1 MNVHDLV
8 LAAGGIK
15 DSAYEVDAELTRMSM
30 DTNQFTKIEHIR
42 IQPSSFL
49 ETNASK
55 EFRLLP
61 YDRLNIKP
69 APLWNDGQFVTIE
82 GEVNFP
88 GVFQISNGETLQQV
102 LKRAGGLSNFAFP
115 QGAIFTRKHLR
126 EKEEKELERLKSQL
140 QSDIAKSN
148 LDALNPAE
156 AARASAAASAMM
168 IDWKILMH

>member
-1 MNVHDLV
+1 MCLMFLEYLLSDKMNVHDLV

-88 GVFQISNGETLQQV
+88 GVFVNAWPDGTVERGSGSEI
-102 LKRAGGLSNFAFP
+102 
-115 QGAIFTRKHLR
+115 QG
-126 EKEEKELERLKSQL
+126 
-140 QSDIAKSN
+140 
-148 LDALNPAE
+148 
-156 AARASAAASAMM
+156 
-168 IDWKILMH
+168 